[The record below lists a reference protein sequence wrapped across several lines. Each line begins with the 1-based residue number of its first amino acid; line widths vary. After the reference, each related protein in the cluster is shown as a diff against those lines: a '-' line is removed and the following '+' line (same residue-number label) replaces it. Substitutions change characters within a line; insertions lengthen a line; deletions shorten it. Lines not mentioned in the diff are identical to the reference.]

1 MMKSPKEV
9 LQERFSSEYEKYYR
23 VELFER
29 KGFTRKRCTNC
40 GKHFWTLSPE
50 REICDDSTCSP
61 YTFIG
66 DPPTSVRLDYTS
78 AWDVVQ
84 RFFVKNGHTSIPRY
98 PVVSRWRPD
107 LFFTVAS
114 IVDFQRIEAGKVVFE
129 LPYNPLVVPQMCL
142 RFNDIPSVGVSG
154 KHGTSFCMIG
164 QTAIADSQG
173 YWKDRCID
181 LDFEMLTK
189 EFGIP
194 EREVSFIESVWV
206 GAGAF
211 GYSLEYFVRGLELG
225 NAVFTAY
232 EGDPSNYT
240 EMEQKVVDMGA
251 GLERLS
257 WMTQGTPTY
266 YDTAFAPVLA
276 RMKERCDINYD
287 EGLFERYSRLAGSM
301 NLDEYPT
308 LTEARKVIAKSLG
321 IEPEVISK
329 QLGPIEAMYA
339 VVDHTRTL
347 LFAIADGL
355 PPSNVGGG
363 YNLRVLFRRAESF
376 IDQYRWNI
384 DLSDVVSWHI
394 DQLARMYPELEEHRD
409 DVSKVLAV
417 ETGRY
422 AASEQRVSRT
432 VANLVASKK
441 ELGMS
446 DVVRL
451 YESDGITPEQLVD
464 AGVNVSVPEDFY
476 QRAVA
481 KHVSQKLEQQ
491 KREFDT
497 SGLPDTR
504 PLYYEDGEKFEFEAR
519 VLRTYP
525 GGHVVLDQTAFYPRG
540 GGQEPDHGVL
550 DGKNVLD
557 VEKYGA
563 VIIHKLEVG
572 GGGGGRDGA
581 GPLPTE
587 GSMVLGSV
595 DSTRRQKIRRIHTA
609 THLLN
614 GASRQ
619 VLGPWVWQ
627 HSAFKEEDYGR
638 LDITHFSKLTDDEV
652 RRIEATA
659 NDMVMRDY
667 PVRVSYLPRKEAEA
681 KYGFRLF
688 QGGVVPSRT
697 LRIVNIADWDV
708 EACGGTHTN
717 STGQV
722 GLIKVMR
729 TERIQDGVERLVFVA
744 GYPAVGYVQ
753 RIDSTVDQVSSL
765 LNTQRENIVK
775 VLTSMKQELEES
787 SRREKLLG
795 ERLVDA
801 SAAKLISAAT
811 VLKGLNGNEAML
823 YVSQDAE
830 LGEELI
836 VSQGQKLVKEE
847 PSLVFMSVTPRG
859 NSTRLV
865 CFVGQGA
872 RAAGV
877 EADALVRELA
887 RAMGG
892 SGGGTKEFAQGGGP
906 KSIDIDA
913 AKSLL
918 TRKISDIIER

>member
-1 MMKSPKEV
+1 MRSPKEI

-29 KGFTRKRCTNC
+29 KGFVRKKCTNC
-40 GKHFWTLSPE
+40 GKHFWTMRPE
-50 REICDDSTCSP
+50 RVICDDSTCSP

-66 DPPTSVRLDYTS
+66 DPPTKNRLDYIS
-78 AWDVVQ
+78 AWKVVEK
-84 RFFVKNGHTSIPRY
+84 FFVKNGHTSVPRY

-164 QTAIADSQG
+164 QTAIANKEG

-181 LDFEMLTK
+181 LDFDLLTK

-194 EREVSFIESVWV
+194 EDEVSFVESVWV

-232 EGDPSNYT
+232 EGDTSNYT
-240 EMEQKVVDMGA
+240 EMAEKVVDMGA

-276 RMKERCDINYD
+276 LMKERCDIRYD

-308 LTEARKVIAKSLG
+308 LSEARKIIAKSLKV
-321 IEPEVISK
+321 EPEVISR

-339 VVDHTRTL
+339 VADHTRTL

-376 IDQYRWNI
+376 INQYGWKI
-384 DLSDVVSWHI
+384 DLGEVVSWHI
-394 DQLARMYPELEEHRD
+394 DHLAKMYPELEEHRD
-409 DVSKVLAV
+409 DVSRVLAV
-417 ETGRY
+417 ETSRY
-422 AASEQRVSRT
+422 GTSMQRVSRT
-432 VANLVASKK
+432 VAALAASKK
-441 ELGMS
+441 ELGM
-446 DVVRL
+446 DDLVRL
-451 YESDGITPEQLVD
+451 YESEGITPEQLVD
-464 AGVNVSVPEDFY
+464 AGAKVSVPEDFY
-476 QRAVA
+476 QRVVA
-481 KHVSQKLEQQ
+481 KHVSQKLEQ
-491 KREFDT
+491 KKAEFDT

-504 PLYYEDGEKFEFEAR
+504 PLYYEDGEKFDFEAR

-525 GGHVVLDQTAFYPRG
+525 GGFVALDQTAFYPRG

-550 DGKNVLD
+550 DGRKVLD

-563 VIIHKLEVG
+563 VVIHKLEG
-572 GGGGGRDGA
+572 GPPA
-581 GPLPTE
+581 E
-587 GSMVLGSV
+587 GSRVIGMV
-595 DSTRRQKIRRIHTA
+595 DSRRRQKIRRIHTA

-614 GASRQ
+614 GACRH
-619 VLGPWVWQ
+619 VIGPWVWQ

-638 LDITHFSKLTDDEV
+638 LDITHFAKLTDEEV
-652 RRIEATA
+652 RMIEETA
-659 NDMVMRDY
+659 NDMVMKDL
-667 PVRVSYLPRKEAEA
+667 PVDVSYLPRKEAEA

-697 LRIVNIADWDV
+697 LRIVNIGDWDV
-708 EACGGTHTN
+708 EACGGTHVN

-722 GLIKVMR
+722 GFIKVMR

-753 RIDSTVDQVSSL
+753 QMDSTVDQVSAL
-765 LNTQRENIVK
+765 LNTQRENIIK
-775 VLTSMKQELEES
+775 VITAMKQDLEET
-787 SRREKLLG
+787 SRREKALG
-795 ERLVDA
+795 EKLIEA
-801 SAAKLISAAT
+801 SAPKLLSSAT
-811 VLKGLNGNEAML
+811 VLSGANGTRAML
-823 YVSQDAE
+823 YVSHDVDV
-830 LGEELI
+830 GEELI
-836 VSQGQKLVKEE
+836 VSQGEKLVKDE
-847 PSLVFMSVTPRG
+847 PSLVFVSIAPRG
-859 NSTRLV
+859 SSTRLI
-865 CFVGQGA
+865 CFVGPKA
-872 RAAGV
+872 REAGV
-877 EADALVRELA
+877 AADALVRELA
-887 RAMGG
+887 KAAGG
-892 SGGGTKEFAQGGGP
+892 SGGGTKGFAQGGGP
-906 KSIDIDA
+906 RTVEVDA
-913 AKSLL
+913 AKDLL
-918 TRKISDIIER
+918 TRTISAAIGR

>member
-1 MMKSPKEV
+1 MKSPKEI
-9 LQERFSSEYEKYYR
+9 LQERFSGEYEKYYR
-23 VELFER
+23 VELFQR
-29 KGFTRKRCTNC
+29 KGFVRKKCTNC
-40 GKHFWTLSPE
+40 GKHFWTLRPA

-66 DPPTSVRLDYTS
+66 DPPTKKRLDYIS
-78 AWDVVQ
+78 SWKAVEK
-84 RFFVKNGHTSIPRY
+84 FFVKNGHTSVPRY

-129 LPYNPLVVPQMCL
+129 LPYNPLIVPQMCL

-164 QTAIADSQG
+164 QTAIANKEG

-194 EREVSFIESVWV
+194 EEEVSFVESVWV

-232 EGDPSNYT
+232 EGDPSSYT
-240 EMEQKVVDMGA
+240 EMGEKVVDMGA

-276 RMKERCDINYD
+276 QMKERCDIRYD
-287 EGLFERYSRLAGSM
+287 EELFQRYSKLAGAM
-301 NLDEYPT
+301 NLDEYST
-308 LTEARKVIAKSLG
+308 LAEARKVIAKSLDV
-321 IEPEVISK
+321 EPDVISR

-339 VVDHTRTL
+339 IADHTRTL

-363 YNLRVLFRRAESF
+363 YNLRVLFRRAEAF
-376 IDQYRWNI
+376 INKNGWKV
-384 DLSDVVSWHI
+384 DLAEVVSWHI
-394 DQLARMYPELEEHRD
+394 DHLAKMYPELEEHRD
-409 DVSKVLAV
+409 DVTKVLAV
-417 ETGRY
+417 ETSRY
-422 AASEQRVSRT
+422 GTSMQRVSRT
-432 VANLVASKK
+432 VANLAGSKK
-441 ELGMS
+441 ELGM
-446 DVVRL
+446 DDLTRL
-451 YESDGITPEQLVD
+451 YESEGITPEQLVD
-464 AGVNVSVPEDFY
+464 AGVRVSVPEDFY
-476 QRAVA
+476 QRVVA
-481 KHVSQKLEQQ
+481 KHVSQKLEQ
-491 KREFDT
+491 KKAEFET
-497 SGLPDTR
+497 TGLPDTR
-504 PLYYEDGEKFEFEAR
+504 LLYYEDGERFEFEAR

-525 GGHVVLDQTAFYPRG
+525 GGYVVLDQTAFYPRG
-540 GGQEPDHGVL
+540 GGQEPDHGTL
-550 DGKNVLD
+550 EGRDVLD

-563 VIIHKLEVG
+563 VVIHKLEG
-572 GGGGGRDGA
+572 LLPREGA
-581 GPLPTE
+581 KVAGK
-587 GSMVLGSV
+587 V

-614 GASRQ
+614 GASRH

-638 LDITHFSKLTDDEV
+638 LDITHFAKLTDEDV
-652 RRIEATA
+652 RKIEDTA
-659 NDMVMRDY
+659 NDMVMKDY
-667 PVRVSYLPRKEAEA
+667 PVNVSYLPRKEAEA

-717 STGQV
+717 TTGQV
-722 GLIKVMR
+722 GFIKVMR

-753 RIDSTVDQVSSL
+753 KMDSTVDQVSSL
-765 LNTQRENIVK
+765 LNTQRENIIK
-775 VLTSMKQELEES
+775 VITAMKQDLEETT
-787 SRREKLLG
+787 RREKVLG
-795 ERLVDA
+795 ERLIEA
-801 SAAKLISAAT
+801 SASKLISSAT
-811 VLKGLNGNEAML
+811 VLSGANGGKAML
-823 YVSQDAE
+823 YVSRDVDV
-830 LGEELI
+830 GEELI
-836 VSQGQKLVKEE
+836 VSQGEKLVKEE
-847 PSLVFMSVTPRG
+847 PSLVYVSMAPRG
-859 NSTRLV
+859 SSTRLI
-865 CFVGQGA
+865 CFVGPKA
-872 RAAGV
+872 REAGV
-877 EADALVRELA
+877 AADALVRELA
-887 RAMGG
+887 KAVGG
-892 SGGGTKEFAQGGGP
+892 SGGGTKAFAQGGGP
-906 KSIDIDA
+906 KAIEADA
-913 AKSLL
+913 ATDLL
-918 TRKISDIIER
+918 TRAISGMIAR